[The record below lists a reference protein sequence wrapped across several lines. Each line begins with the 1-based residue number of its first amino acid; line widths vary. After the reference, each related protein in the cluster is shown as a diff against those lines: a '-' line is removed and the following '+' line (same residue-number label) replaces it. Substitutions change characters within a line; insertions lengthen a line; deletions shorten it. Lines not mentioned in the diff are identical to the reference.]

1 MASFFASDAPL
12 TSDLVLVFEIAIGA
26 ALILGMFLVRRGH
39 VRTHMYLQSSMIL
52 VNIPIVL
59 LWMIPPYLE
68 YVLPGV
74 PQELGQVAYWLP
86 TLMLV
91 AGGVAEALGVYII
104 LVAATSLVPERFRF
118 RNYKLVMRSEL
129 ALWWVVLLTG
139 ISTYYV
145 FFAGA

>member
-1 MASFFASDAPL
+1 MVSFFASDAPL

-26 ALILGMFLVRRGH
+26 ALIVGMFLVRRGH
-39 VRTHMYLQSSMIL
+39 VRAHMYLQSSMIL

-59 LWMIPPYLE
+59 VWMIPPYLA

-74 PQELGQVAYWLP
+74 PQELGQVAYWVP
-86 TLMLV
+86 TLMLA

-104 LVAATSLVPERFRF
+104 LVAATALLPERFRF

-139 ISTYYV
+139 ISSYYV